1 MKKLLILLF
10 APCLFS
16 CGMLNSSSGLN
27 ESEAPTAYIQEEE
40 QLWLDSVPQS
50 NYINFKNQIGRW
62 YPYMQYENYMTGKTA
77 DEFRQSVR
85 EMFTS
90 AANEGVNTVYLH
102 VHPNGDAY
110 YNSKLFPKGSL
121 LDGDYDP
128 LAIMTEEAHK
138 LGLSVHAWIN
148 PLRLQTIEQMNSV
161 PESYITKQWVTSGV
175 PYVKEVSGRWYLD
188 PAYNE
193 VTQLISDCVK
203 EILDNYA
210 VDGVHIDDYFY
221 PTTDPE
227 FDRAAFEAS
236 GSDDLSKWR
245 MDNCTRFVKAIY
257 DTVKAKDKELV
268 FGISPQGSI
277 SGNYSNQFA
286 DVKLWAGE
294 NGYCDYIVPQ
304 IYYGFKNTCCPFEA
318 TLAEWE
324 SIRGDS
330 EVAII
335 VGLAGYKTGKE
346 DKWAGAAGENEWID
360 DPDIIE
366 KQIEAVKKSK
376 ANGYAI
382 YY

>member
-1 MKKLLILLF
+1 
-10 APCLFS
+10 
-16 CGMLNSSSGLN
+16 
-27 ESEAPTAYIQEEE
+27 
-40 QLWLDSVPQS
+40 
-50 NYINFKNQIGRW
+50 
-62 YPYMQYENYMTGKTA
+62 
-77 DEFRQSVR
+77 
-85 EMFTS
+85 MFTS

-110 YNSKLFPKGSL
+110 YNSELFPKGSL

-148 PLRLQTIEQMNSV
+148 PLRLQTVEQMNSV
-161 PESYITKQWVTSGV
+161 PESFITKQWVTSGA

-188 PAYNE
+188 PAYDE

-236 GSDDLSKWR
+236 GSGDLGQWR

-257 DTVKAKDKELV
+257 NTVKAKDKELV

-330 EVAII
+330 EVALI

-346 DKWAGAAGENEWID
+346 DKWAGVAGENEWID